1 MSRQRIVLKEPAKS
15 ERKTEVE
22 MVAALLA
29 RLPYTTRLS
38 IKYALDVQD
47 HTPTDYTT
55 DRATERLREA
65 LRVAGVAD
73 S

>member
-1 MSRQRIVLKEPAKS
+1 MRGMK
-15 ERKTEVE
+15 
-22 MVAALLA
+22 AALQEPTKSDAEIECETIARVLA

-55 DRATERLREA
+55 DRATERLRSA
-65 LRVAGVAD
+65 LRLAGVTD
-73 S
+73 